1 MKRLLDKV
9 ALVTGGA
16 SGIGRGIVKKFAEE
30 GADIIL
36 FDVFLRSPKEIQKI
50 KTDIE
55 SEIKFF
61 GRKSLIL
68 EVDVSDPLQVEEN
81 VKKSIAK
88 FKRIDV
94 LINNAGIMPPT
105 YLRHLIHM
113 KDEQWRQIIDVNLNG
128 VFYCSKHVAK
138 LMLKQKDKLNPDK
151 IRGKII
157 NMSSVEGKQGTV
169 NLSAYC
175 ATKFGVIGITQ
186 TLAKELAQNNILV
199 NAICPGAVKTP
210 LMGPLADA
218 VMGNLGGEIGMK
230 PLLNRP
236 AMPEDVA
243 NMALFLASDESNYIT
258 GQSFN
263 VCGGM
268 LFH

>member
-1 MKRLLDKV
+1 MQRLLDKV
-9 ALVTGGA
+9 VLITGGA

-30 GADIIL
+30 GADIII
-36 FDVFLRSPKEIQKI
+36 FDVFLRSSDEIKKI
-50 KTDIE
+50 KTEIE
-55 SEIKFF
+55 SEAKSF
-61 GRKSLIL
+61 GRKTLIL
-68 EVDVSDPLQVEEN
+68 KVDVSDPKQVEEN
-81 VKKSIAK
+81 VKKSITE

-113 KDEQWRQIIDVNLNG
+113 KEEHWKQIIDVNLNG
-128 VFYCSKHVAK
+128 VFYCAKYVARQ
-138 LMLKQKDKLNPDK
+138 MLKQKDKSNPNK

-186 TLAKELAQNNILV
+186 TLAKELAQNKILV

-230 PLLNRP
+230 PLLDRP
-236 AMPEDVA
+236 ATPEDIA